1 MMAVILI
8 ILGYALSGFLFKIF
22 AQPTAAE
29 NTATQFYSYIEVN
42 DIQGASTLYDGVLL
56 HPAELKNMSLIITT
70 ANSKLGSIIN
80 YSLTGYTWKKHP
92 NNTGGPV
99 ATVNLS
105 YYVSRTKYNT
115 YEHIL
120 LYQDNSSAPF
130 RIAGYYSSCQ
140 TDACSKALTV

>member
-1 MMAVILI
+1 MAVIFI
-8 ILGYALSGFLFKIF
+8 ILGVAYFVFPLKIF
-22 AQPTAAE
+22 PPPAGAE

-80 YSLTGYTWKKHP
+80 YSLTGYTWKKHL

-140 TDACSKALTV
+140 TDTCSQALIR